1 MSNLEPAAMASD
13 FTAAPDPVNYDI
25 GLPSVD
31 QIYSRLYPSSD
42 VIAGGLPGMDRDIDD
57 VGSLGALGGQDR
69 DPDDL

>member
-1 MSNLEPAAMASD
+1 MSNIESSATFSD
-13 FTAAPDPVNYDI
+13 FTAAPDPVNYAA

-31 QIYSRLYPSSD
+31 EIYARIYPSSD
-42 VIAGGLPGMDRDIDD
+42 VIAGGLPSLDRDIDD